1 MIRMEHPQ
9 LPKEI
14 DDPPAQLWVLKE
26 DLKQEPFYFNL
37 ATGDTQ
43 RVKPVLKRGGIL
55 ADEMG

>member
-1 MIRMEHPQ
+1 MEHPQ

-14 DDPPAQLWVLKE
+14 DDPPAQLWVVKE
-26 DLKQEPFYFNL
+26 DSKQEPFYFNL